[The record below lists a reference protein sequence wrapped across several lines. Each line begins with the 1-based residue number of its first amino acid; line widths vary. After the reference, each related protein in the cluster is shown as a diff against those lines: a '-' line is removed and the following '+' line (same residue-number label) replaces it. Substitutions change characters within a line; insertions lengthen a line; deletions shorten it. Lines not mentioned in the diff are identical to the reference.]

1 MKRKAK
7 GRYIK
12 NKARKVE
19 FAVRKNV
26 INLWHEMWMT
36 YMDEYMFARNFYPLL
51 IVV

>member
-1 MKRKAK
+1 MVLGESLVMKRKAK

-26 INLWHEMWMT
+26 INL
-36 YMDEYMFARNFYPLL
+36 
-51 IVV
+51 